1 MTPVFSHLSA
11 YSIPMRHAC
20 LFVVPFVLLFT
31 QCAPRTLAQPP
42 LTTVFVV
49 RHAEKLEPADPDSPI
64 SPEGEERARALAALL
79 AKAGVTRIYATTKL
93 RTQQTVAPLAAARE
107 VEPVVLDPFATEDLV
122 WRIRNEAKGEVVV
135 VCGHSNTVPG
145 IVNALCGQDID
156 GIPEEVFDRLFKVII
171 TPEGG
176 ATLEQLR
183 YGAPA
188 P

>member
-1 MTPVFSHLSA
+1 MRYASWIAAVSLFLFSH
-11 YSIPMRHAC
+11 
-20 LFVVPFVLLFT
+20 
-31 QCAPRTLAQPP
+31 CAPRLAAQAPM
-42 LTTVFVV
+42 TTVYVV
-49 RHAEKLEPADPDSPI
+49 RHAEKLEPANPDSPL
-64 SPEGEERARALAALL
+64 SPAGEERARALAALL

-93 RTQQTVAPLAAARE
+93 RTQQTVAPLAAARGIA
-107 VEPVVLDPFATEDLV
+107 PVVLDPFATEDLV

-156 GIPEEVFDRLFKVII
+156 GIPEEVFDRLFKVVI

-176 ATLEQLR
+176 AALEQSR
-183 YGAPA
+183 YGAAA